1 MTTTRRALS
10 GLLAAALAIS
20 VMALTGPG
28 ATAGAAGPRLVLRR
42 TSGEITVTRREGRP
56 FSFNP
61 GVYLASMDAAFS
73 LEIGREDYDS
83 PFHMDQVMPGGG
95 TRSLPD
101 SLFEVSSYE
110 GLPRFTRMTVT
121 DRAGDVR
128 ADRLLPFCPNSYDR
142 QRIADGGPVT
152 PTFPDDCWSN
162 PFSLGLVWGIDRDWA
177 TGISGYYMRMKLPA
191 GRYHIDF
198 SVAPLYADL
207 FDVSPQDGYTTV
219 TLVVR
224 DRREAGPH
232 PRPAPRTVGD
242 MGSPNPKVPIDEDPD
257 PSIVPD
263 LIPLPSFGI
272 GVRHRNS
279 GDWLSFGANVWV
291 DGPSPLVV
299 EGFRRED
306 EPLMDAYQYFYDG
319 DEQVARA
326 RVGSFEYDARH
337 GHTHWHFKQFATY
350 ELLEADKTTAVISEK
365 EAFCLAPTDAID
377 LLTENAEWRPWL
389 EGLSTACGGPE
400 ALWVREVLPVG
411 WGDTYYQGLP
421 GQSFDVTD
429 LPNGTYYVKVQAN
442 PGGHLYESNMANNVR
457 LRKVIL
463 GGRPGHRTVRVPPWH
478 GIDTEGGFFR
488 QLLANAHP
496 A

>member
-1 MTTTRRALS
+1 M
-10 GLLAAALAIS
+10 
-20 VMALTGPG
+20 
-28 ATAGAAGPRLVLRR
+28 
-42 TSGEITVTRREGRP
+42 
-56 FSFNP
+56 
-61 GVYLASMDAAFS
+61 
-73 LEIGREDYDS
+73 
-83 PFHMDQVMPGGG
+83 
-95 TRSLPD
+95 
-101 SLFEVSSYE
+101 
-110 GLPRFTRMTVT
+110 
-121 DRAGDVR
+121 
-128 ADRLLPFCPNSYDR
+128 
-142 QRIADGGPVT
+142 
-152 PTFPDDCWSN
+152 
-162 PFSLGLVWGIDRDWA
+162 
-177 TGISGYYMRMKLPA
+177 
-191 GRYHIDF
+191 
-198 SVAPLYADL
+198 
-207 FDVSPQDGYTTV
+207 
-219 TLVVR
+219 
-224 DRREAGPH
+224 
-232 PRPAPRTVGD
+232 
-242 MGSPNPKVPIDEDPD
+242 
-257 PSIVPD
+257 PD

-319 DEQVARA
+319 DQQVARA

-478 GIDTEGGFFR
+478 GIDTEGAVLRASCWRTPTRPSRRGT
-488 QLLANAHP
+488 P
-496 A
+496 ARAMLPPSPRRGTRLHRARRSRP

>member
-1 MTTTRRALS
+1 
-10 GLLAAALAIS
+10 
-20 VMALTGPG
+20 
-28 ATAGAAGPRLVLRR
+28 
-42 TSGEITVTRREGRP
+42 
-56 FSFNP
+56 
-61 GVYLASMDAAFS
+61 
-73 LEIGREDYDS
+73 
-83 PFHMDQVMPGGG
+83 
-95 TRSLPD
+95 
-101 SLFEVSSYE
+101 
-110 GLPRFTRMTVT
+110 
-121 DRAGDVR
+121 
-128 ADRLLPFCPNSYDR
+128 
-142 QRIADGGPVT
+142 
-152 PTFPDDCWSN
+152 
-162 PFSLGLVWGIDRDWA
+162 
-177 TGISGYYMRMKLPA
+177 
-191 GRYHIDF
+191 
-198 SVAPLYADL
+198 
-207 FDVSPQDGYTTV
+207 
-219 TLVVR
+219 
-224 DRREAGPH
+224 
-232 PRPAPRTVGD
+232 
-242 MGSPNPKVPIDEDPD
+242 MGSPNPKVPIDDTPD
-257 PSIVPD
+257 PSTVPD

-319 DEQVARA
+319 DQQVARA

-350 ELLEADKTTAVISEK
+350 ELLAADKTTAVISEK

-377 LLTENAEWRPWL
+377 MLAENAEWRPWL
-389 EGLSTACGGPE
+389 QGLSTACGGPE

-429 LPNGTYYVKVQAN
+429 LPNGTYFIKVQAN

-463 GGRPGHRTVRVPPWH
+463 GGRPGHRTVQVPPWH